1 MMIRK
6 RTRHEENMQ
15 NRESVLM
22 LKGLKQWQ
30 CGVAVYIPVWRK
42 MALRRA
48 CRRIVHI
55 ACTRCIETSRMENK
69 EEMRAAVEIDS
80 CV

>member
-22 LKGLKQWQ
+22 LEGVKRWQ
-30 CGVAVYIPVWRK
+30 CGVAVKYPDGRT
-42 MALRRA
+42 MAWGEEHAEAL
-48 CRRIVHI
+48 C
-55 ACTRCIETSRMENK
+55 MEDAQGAQ
-69 EEMRAAVEIDS
+69 RL
-80 CV
+80 